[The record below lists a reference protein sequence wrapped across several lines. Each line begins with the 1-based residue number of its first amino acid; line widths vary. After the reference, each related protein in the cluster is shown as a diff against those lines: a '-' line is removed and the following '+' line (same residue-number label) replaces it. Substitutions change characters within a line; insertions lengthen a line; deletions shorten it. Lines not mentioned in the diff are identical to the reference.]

1 MQEVVAHLDKPE
13 GSNLFER
20 AQCASS
26 QIKKVLRL
34 TDVNMKLEDH
44 AAKLTRQLHLL
55 QQEAECSHAQIH
67 HLAESLAAQH
77 AQHDKLMAEQAQHH
91 SAQDKL
97 VRAELQQLHQQC
109 HAKNTQACVATLP
122 HCVCMG
128 IACFT
133 GLLDKSG
140 HDNVHTSIGRGNSG
154 NECWVLPRDLMPGC
168 RLNS

>member
-55 QQEAECSHAQIH
+55 QQETECSHAQIH

-97 VRAELQQLHQQC
+97 VRAELHQLHQQC
-109 HAKNTQACVATLP
+109 CAKNAQVNSATIP
-122 HCVCMG
+122 D
-128 IACFT
+128 CFWT
-133 GLLDKSG
+133 G
-140 HDNVHTSIGRGNSG
+140 
-154 NECWVLPRDLMPGC
+154 MA
-168 RLNS
+168 